1 MGGSGAEGKRGSAK
15 GYLWLKN
22 REPAFKLLAYVMS
35 WDEDQG
41 TNEPRSLQCN
51 IQGWKRKYGLEEG
64 L

>member
-15 GYLWLKN
+15 GYLWLKD

-41 TNEPRSLQCN
+41 TNEPRSL
-51 IQGWKRKYGLEEG
+51 
-64 L
+64 